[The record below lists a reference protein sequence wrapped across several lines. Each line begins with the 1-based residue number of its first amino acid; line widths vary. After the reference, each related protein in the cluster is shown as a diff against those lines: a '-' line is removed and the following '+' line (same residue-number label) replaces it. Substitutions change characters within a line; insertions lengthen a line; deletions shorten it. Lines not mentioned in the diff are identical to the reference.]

1 MRTDAGRAER
11 LAWVPDEIE
20 VEEPVQLSQVRSYRR
35 VQNGRV
41 QQVRQYVNSKH
52 PTPHW
57 GKSSWG
63 KLKVGEYVS
72 IGKRTWKVVQVNV
85 KPLPASKSTKGTT
98 TGTST
103 GSKGKG
109 VNTSGPKSTASAGSG
124 LNTGSGIAK
133 AANGGKSVASGTKTT
148 TNVLQDVKTGKR
160 YYVHLPPNAAVA
172 VWVS

>member
-1 MRTDAGRAER
+1 MRTHEGRAER
-11 LAWVPDEIE
+11 FVWAPGEIE

-52 PTPHW
+52 PGAHW
-57 GKSSWG
+57 GKTSWG

-85 KPLPASKSTKGTT
+85 KPLPASKSTAAKGK
-98 TGTST
+98 GVNT

-133 AANGGKSVASGTKTT
+133 AASGGKSVPYGTKTT
-148 TNVLQDVKTGKR
+148 TNVLQDVKTGAR